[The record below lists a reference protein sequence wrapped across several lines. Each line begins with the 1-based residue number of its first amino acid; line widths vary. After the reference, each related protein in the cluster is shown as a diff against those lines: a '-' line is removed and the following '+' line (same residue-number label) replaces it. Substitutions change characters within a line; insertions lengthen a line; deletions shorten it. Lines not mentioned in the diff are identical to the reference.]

1 MLKIP
6 VSEQHQLDEPKSKPE
21 PSRPIESTPED
32 SKVIKVD
39 DFFAQIDLGIKS
51 SKSRLD
57 KVDVSGV
64 LV

>member
-6 VSEQHQLDEPKSKPE
+6 VSEQYHQLDEPKSKLE
-21 PSRPIESTPED
+21 RPIETTQED

-39 DFFAQIDLGIKS
+39 DFFAQIDSGIKS
-51 SKSRLD
+51 SKSRLN